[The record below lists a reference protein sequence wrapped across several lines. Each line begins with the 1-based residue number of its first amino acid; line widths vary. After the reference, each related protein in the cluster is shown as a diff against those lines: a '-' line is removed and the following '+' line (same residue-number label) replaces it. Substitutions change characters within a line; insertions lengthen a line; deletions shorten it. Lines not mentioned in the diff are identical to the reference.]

1 MGGAKKVAMGAVII
15 GGLVIFAPMI
25 PGILARTAAGTAKL
39 GKVLYN
45 ISGSAYGAGKQAGKN
60 TVMKGIAEPVN

>member
-15 GGLVIFAPMI
+15 GGLIIFAPMI

-39 GKVLYN
+39 GKVLVD
-45 ISGSAYGAGKQAGKN
+45 IGGSAFSAGKQSGQKA
-60 TVMKGIAEPVN
+60 VMTGIAEPVN